1 MYHNAKTTNDN
12 NEITV
17 ALAELVESLTPFAIS
32 FWPVRLVAQELQRS
46 RRPFWRRAWAPGS
59 PWPERAWRPL

>member
-17 ALAELVESLTPFAIS
+17 ALAELVESLTPFTS
-32 FWPVRLVAQELQRS
+32 HMKNVTVRSSASKL
-46 RRPFWRRAWAPGS
+46 GMH
-59 PWPERAWRPL
+59 